1 MYIYIYIYM
10 HTHIYMQVITVGDLE
25 QAGKDKSAPLSDRD
39 DYYCGYKFEVWLDD
53 YTSTYLHSA

>member
-1 MYIYIYIYM
+1 M